1 MSKDPDGLS
10 VRLVILGII
19 IVAGIL
25 LYPSW
30 QRDNLQDKLDDLQE
44 QYDDLE
50 MKYDDLE
57 MKYDDLRDSIGSLED
72 DIIEVNLYFENDLD
86 ASFYNSHTSFNRI
99 RSVLYKIIYPE
110 E

>member
-44 QYDDLE
+44 Q
-50 MKYDDLE
+50 YDDLE